1 MLFVGSRYISV
12 GTKSYTVSS
21 GITVGLMKMRP
32 TTVVPD
38 GETEAY
44 TVKAGETFET
54 LAYKL
59 FGNARR
65 WWILADMNPH
75 IFWPLDL
82 KAGDQILLPSRVQAQ
97 LS

>member
-1 MLFVGSRYISV
+1 MLFVSSRYTSVRKRNYTVASGESV
-12 GTKSYTVSS
+12 G
-21 GITVGLMKMRP
+21 LLEMRP

-44 TVKAGETFET
+44 IVKAGETFET
-54 LAYKL
+54 LAAKI
-59 FGNARR
+59 FGNARK
-65 WWILADMNPH
+65 WWILADMNTH

-82 KAGDQILLPSRVQAQ
+82 KAGDRILMPSKVQAQ